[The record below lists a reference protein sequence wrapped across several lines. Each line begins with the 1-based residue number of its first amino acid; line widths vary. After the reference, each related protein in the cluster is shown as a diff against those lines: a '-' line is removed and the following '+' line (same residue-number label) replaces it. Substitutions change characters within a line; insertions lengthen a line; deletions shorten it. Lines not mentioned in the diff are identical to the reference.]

1 MRYPAQGNIEP
12 TSKQRR
18 GKYYPLFPHFSEDGN
33 STGHRR
39 TNSLELLLADK
50 GNGLKSSS
58 LPHRS
63 LSVASLT
70 LDDTQGQM
78 ECYAGD
84 LAQGLHHPTSD
95 EGLVE
100 AFNPSLLPPP
110 PYSASSSSL
119 STIITRD
126 NRQASAS
133 KLIQTVLPARS
144 SVTTQTLATL
154 QSQGGRCSG
163 GLCTGAH
170 PRHSIVPPT
179 PLDNISDLEDN
190 LIRESNPGERETN
203 CNTLDSIGSEQTVG
217 SWVGKTYYNNQYE
230 RQPDGGNNGEGEDG
244 VNHISY
250 SQDISPADEDY
261 HHIDDQDQSRQEED
275 NNQDELE
282 EEHPE
287 DSQLMDSRQCGD
299 RSDQID
305 RVNSFEYLPGPLY
318 EQNQATHDSSSD
330 SIEEQEEGSRQNGD
344 LEDNRR
350 DVVSDPLQDDS
361 HGVSDLQ
368 DDLDHDLSSPSSTL
382 RRDVDTG
389 VHLIRNLL
397 QDTARDSRQFIRHFV
412 HTLIKTSTPTQD
424 GPRGH
429 QQVQNAVHV
438 PQNGAH
444 EPQNG
449 AQKQT
454 DPKYINGKPMRSID
468 DKHFG
473 KQTSRE
479 EKNERYENRNGIID
493 NSDRN
498 RNGEGSNRNGII
510 DNGDRNRNRMMDHR
524 LLHQNVPFTPILSE
538 SRREDLSGESATRS
552 SELLMLSEDQDQT
565 PVSGEGGSKED
576 HTTSSEM
583 FKPKAKV
590 YHLQP
595 SLLQA
600 PPNAHSTTL
609 TSEDDSLRHNAKL
622 RPQYPLHQSEASARP
637 KYPTVNQ
644 SERLIEEPI
653 EPLGSRSEEEVMCK
667 QERAMR
673 RLYEKQTRVH
683 PNPANETLVNYLQ
696 LERQNQLDWI
706 KAEIDHLSNL
716 KNLLEKQE
724 TLKRHITAYKQT
736 RRVRQTLVRPTGG
749 VSSSGESNQRPA
761 AQETTDQP
769 QKRAKTTGHRKGD
782 GDTAEESNPFEQ
794 DKASIYAH
802 KINKDSEY
810 NHPHRSNKEREQQT
824 ALYVHNVNRERNRT
838 SVQANKK
845 EKDGDRGLDKE
856 GASQP
861 SGQAHKLNK
870 DREWMLPCEFRRRQ
884 RNVPTSLKLKH
895 NMNEMMTRDVEK
907 VGLKPTT
914 ATTVGATQST
924 RLKSSTATVESATVK
939 STLATRSTTP
949 VESTAIQTSDSLLN
963 LPAWLSKPASVEPL
977 TPQENVG
984 SRLASSN
991 QGINKESPPQLCPC
1005 IVELYTRVKSG
1016 QELLGAGSGSGCK
1029 CYSKQNKPGR
1039 ENIAPP
1045 PVGYVITFEPR
1056 SKKPKPSTPVD
1067 SVPKSPTNPGFSSSE
1082 SEITTKPRIKTLQE
1096 YLEHNRPDYVNRAE
1110 TRRQCLVEKSYL
1122 REQQNSV
1129 QHKQKVLLT
1138 ALKYGAGSE
1147 SEDKTS
1153 GKSKGSHHHGR
1164 KIFTTRELRSMT
1176 RRKYEQLPEVQMK
1189 KMDAKR
1195 KEAYRTNKLMA
1206 EVFTKKLQRKA
1217 LKGVVDLSNS
1227 DQILST
1233 IS

>member
-1 MRYPAQGNIEP
+1 MI
-12 TSKQRR
+12 
-18 GKYYPLFPHFSEDGN
+18 
-33 STGHRR
+33 
-39 TNSLELLLADK
+39 
-50 GNGLKSSS
+50 
-58 LPHRS
+58 
-63 LSVASLT
+63 
-70 LDDTQGQM
+70 
-78 ECYAGD
+78 
-84 LAQGLHHPTSD
+84 
-95 EGLVE
+95 
-100 AFNPSLLPPP
+100 
-110 PYSASSSSL
+110 
-119 STIITRD
+119 
-126 NRQASAS
+126 
-133 KLIQTVLPARS
+133 
-144 SVTTQTLATL
+144 
-154 QSQGGRCSG
+154 
-163 GLCTGAH
+163 
-170 PRHSIVPPT
+170 
-179 PLDNISDLEDN
+179 
-190 LIRESNPGERETN
+190 
-203 CNTLDSIGSEQTVG
+203 
-217 SWVGKTYYNNQYE
+217 
-230 RQPDGGNNGEGEDG
+230 
-244 VNHISY
+244 
-250 SQDISPADEDY
+250 
-261 HHIDDQDQSRQEED
+261 
-275 NNQDELE
+275 
-282 EEHPE
+282 
-287 DSQLMDSRQCGD
+287 
-299 RSDQID
+299 
-305 RVNSFEYLPGPLY
+305 
-318 EQNQATHDSSSD
+318 
-330 SIEEQEEGSRQNGD
+330 
-344 LEDNRR
+344 
-350 DVVSDPLQDDS
+350 
-361 HGVSDLQ
+361 
-368 DDLDHDLSSPSSTL
+368 
-382 RRDVDTG
+382 
-389 VHLIRNLL
+389 
-397 QDTARDSRQFIRHFV
+397 
-412 HTLIKTSTPTQD
+412 
-424 GPRGH
+424 
-429 QQVQNAVHV
+429 
-438 PQNGAH
+438 
-444 EPQNG
+444 
-449 AQKQT
+449 
-454 DPKYINGKPMRSID
+454 
-468 DKHFG
+468 
-473 KQTSRE
+473 
-479 EKNERYENRNGIID
+479 
-493 NSDRN
+493 DRN
-498 RNGEGSNRNGII
+498 RNVEVSNRNK
-510 DNGDRNRNRMMDHR
+510 MVDHR

-565 PVSGEGGSKED
+565 PVSGEGEGEGGSKED

-845 EKDGDRGLDKE
+845 EKDGDRGLDRE

-1067 SVPKSPTNPGFSSSE
+1067 SVPKSPSNPGFSSSE

-1153 GKSKGSHHHGR
+1153 GKSKGSHHGR

-1206 EVFTKKLQRKA
+1206 EVQMKKMELHKDTDTESSI
-1217 LKGVVDLSNS
+1217 KM
-1227 DQILST
+1227 
-1233 IS
+1233 

>member
-1 MRYPAQGNIEP
+1 MI
-12 TSKQRR
+12 
-18 GKYYPLFPHFSEDGN
+18 
-33 STGHRR
+33 
-39 TNSLELLLADK
+39 
-50 GNGLKSSS
+50 
-58 LPHRS
+58 
-63 LSVASLT
+63 
-70 LDDTQGQM
+70 
-78 ECYAGD
+78 
-84 LAQGLHHPTSD
+84 
-95 EGLVE
+95 
-100 AFNPSLLPPP
+100 
-110 PYSASSSSL
+110 
-119 STIITRD
+119 
-126 NRQASAS
+126 
-133 KLIQTVLPARS
+133 
-144 SVTTQTLATL
+144 
-154 QSQGGRCSG
+154 
-163 GLCTGAH
+163 
-170 PRHSIVPPT
+170 
-179 PLDNISDLEDN
+179 
-190 LIRESNPGERETN
+190 
-203 CNTLDSIGSEQTVG
+203 
-217 SWVGKTYYNNQYE
+217 
-230 RQPDGGNNGEGEDG
+230 
-244 VNHISY
+244 
-250 SQDISPADEDY
+250 
-261 HHIDDQDQSRQEED
+261 
-275 NNQDELE
+275 
-282 EEHPE
+282 
-287 DSQLMDSRQCGD
+287 
-299 RSDQID
+299 
-305 RVNSFEYLPGPLY
+305 
-318 EQNQATHDSSSD
+318 
-330 SIEEQEEGSRQNGD
+330 
-344 LEDNRR
+344 
-350 DVVSDPLQDDS
+350 
-361 HGVSDLQ
+361 
-368 DDLDHDLSSPSSTL
+368 
-382 RRDVDTG
+382 
-389 VHLIRNLL
+389 
-397 QDTARDSRQFIRHFV
+397 
-412 HTLIKTSTPTQD
+412 
-424 GPRGH
+424 
-429 QQVQNAVHV
+429 
-438 PQNGAH
+438 
-444 EPQNG
+444 
-449 AQKQT
+449 
-454 DPKYINGKPMRSID
+454 
-468 DKHFG
+468 
-473 KQTSRE
+473 
-479 EKNERYENRNGIID
+479 
-493 NSDRN
+493 DRN
-498 RNGEGSNRNGII
+498 RNVEVSNRNGII
-510 DNGDRNRNRMMDHR
+510 DNGDRNRNVEISNRNRMMDHR

-565 PVSGEGGSKED
+565 PVSGEGEGEGGSKED

-673 RLYEKQTRVH
+673 RLYEKQTRAPSSRVKSILTNRNQACSPPPTLSSHPSPPSPAPDNWREREVGYGIGGEASRNFRTSRGVGAYAKEKGVLCDKGGGDGLLGNHAQERCELRLRSNKDGNSIGVAGTYVKEKELISGKNQANTEVLGAYPTKGDNFCSVRSNRDRGGSHTYTKREVFNKNSRTGDDKYESNRALGTYVKEKEVFLIKDGRGLAKTGEPIETDRGLVRRGENSENRGRERGEEREEEDWRSPVTESEKMYAMRKKVGVSSPPVH

-845 EKDGDRGLDKE
+845 EKDGDRGLDRE

-1153 GKSKGSHHHGR
+1153 GKSKGSHHGR

-1206 EVFTKKLQRKA
+1206 EVFTKVRIRRKLTEQT
-1217 LKGVVDLSNS
+1217 N
-1227 DQILST
+1227 
-1233 IS
+1233 